1 MSMTRRAA
9 LAGIGAAA
17 TGAIMRPASA
27 QRAYP
32 AGIGRIKVVVP
43 FAPGGGS
50 DLIARL
56 LADGL
61 SRRWG
66 VSAVLENVPGGAATT
81 GIGRVANGP
90 KDGSQILILPLP
102 YVTLQSLMSHLPYD
116 SERDIVPLVQLTQ
129 QPSLM
134 CVKKN
139 LPVGSVKEFIDYAK
153 ARPGKLNYGSGG
165 VGTPAHLLAE
175 YFKKQTGTDMKH
187 VPYKGSA
194 PAQNDLVGGHLDVMF
209 DNAAAIIGLV
219 RAGSVKALAVTAPKR
234 SALIPEFP
242 TVADVVP
249 GFGVMGWLGA
259 AVAGGTPSAIQDAIQ
274 SACADLLKEKATIER
289 LANVV
294 SEPVGGKR
302 EDFLRLLNE
311 ERARWGSLIK
321 DLGIKA

>member
-1 MSMTRRAA
+1 MVK
-9 LAGIGAAA
+9 
-17 TGAIMRPASA
+17 PASA
-27 QRAYP
+27 QGAYP

-81 GIGRVANGP
+81 GIGRVASGP

-102 YVTLQSLMSHLPYD
+102 YVTLQFLMSQLPYQP
-116 SERDIVPLVQLTQ
+116 ERDIVPLVQLTQ

-134 CVKKN
+134 CVKKD
-139 LPVGSVKEFIDYAK
+139 LPVGSVKEFIAYAK
-153 ARPGKLNYGSGG
+153 ARPGQLNYGSGG

-175 YFKKQTGTDMKH
+175 YFKKRTGTDLKH

-209 DNAAAIIGLV
+209 DNAAAIIGLA
-219 RAGSVKALAVTAPKR
+219 RSGSVKALAVTSPKR
-234 SALIPEFP
+234 SALIPNYP
-242 TVADVVP
+242 TVAEAVP
-249 GFGVMGWLGA
+249 EFGGVMGWLGA
-259 AVAGGTPSAIQDAIQ
+259 AVAGGTPPAIQDAIRL
-274 SACADLLKEKATIER
+274 ACLDLLKEKATIER

-294 SEPVGGKR
+294 SEPVGGRR
-302 EDFLRLLNE
+302 EDFLKLLNG